1 MKGIA
6 ERFHFIMST
15 NESFDFRLGGSLIER
30 SDYEKMLGIKLIK
43 NLLLT
48 NMSKLYAVKLII
60 N

>member
-30 SDYEKMLGIKLIK
+30 SDCEKMLGIKLIK

-48 NMSKLYAVKLII
+48 NM
-60 N
+60 